1 MIGLKIVLMTK
12 REESFLQRI
21 NTKQPEAFR
30 ELFSEFYN
38 SLVLFAMG
46 FVEQQDVA
54 EDIVQEVFIAV
65 WERDAQYPTYNA
77 FRSFLYNS
85 VKNAGLNHLKH
96 KNVEEKYLA
105 SLNLEDEGDDI
116 DLKMNLMLH
125 MIPFL
130 ERVRNQMMVHNPI
143 INDIKEK
150 YSFAYEL
157 ASIGLSAVCERLKV
171 KITEDE
177 ISFFALHFILALE
190 RKREEVAPSNI
201 LIVCSTGR
209 ATSQLL
215 A

>member
-1 MIGLKIVLMTK
+1 MIGLKIVLMPK
-12 REESFLQRI
+12 REEQFLQRI
-21 NTKQPEAFR
+21 NAKQPEAFR
-30 ELFSEFYN
+30 ELFSEFFN

-116 DLKMNLMLH
+116 DLKMMEEELYRLLFKTIDELPDKCRNIFLLHLEGKGNEEIALLLNL
-125 MIPFL
+125 
-130 ERVRNQMMVHNPI
+130 
-143 INDIKEK
+143 
-150 YSFAYEL
+150 
-157 ASIGLSAVCERLKV
+157 SILTVKTQKKRAMSYIRERL
-171 KITEDE
+171 
-177 ISFFALHFILALE
+177 
-190 RKREEVAPSNI
+190 
-201 LIVCSTGR
+201 GR
-209 ATSQLL
+209 VYFVMMSLGII
-215 A
+215 